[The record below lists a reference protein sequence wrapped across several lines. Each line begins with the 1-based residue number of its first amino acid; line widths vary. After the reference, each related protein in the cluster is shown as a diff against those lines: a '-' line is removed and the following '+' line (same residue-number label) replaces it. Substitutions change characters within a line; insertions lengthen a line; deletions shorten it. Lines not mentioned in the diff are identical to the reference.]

1 MASFA
6 ELQAECARLQAENA
20 QSRQTLQQSIDDL
33 QAVLDNLPEDVRAK
47 VAAMAERPQQYTPT
61 EFFRYL
67 KSWLTTNGKEIAATV
82 AMAAFAVYV
91 QIWYSSRE
99 PQAAPDPVMSQNHW
113 FYAPAGNGPRV
124 VDEVFRE
131 AERRAGQQSRRA

>member
-1 MASFA
+1 MASVA
-6 ELQAECARLQAENA
+6 DLQAKCAQLDAENA
-20 QSRQTLQQSIDDL
+20 QRRQSIDDL
-33 QAVLDNLPEDVRAK
+33 QAVLDSIPADVRAK

-82 AMAAFAVYV
+82 AMAAFAVYI

-99 PQAAPDPVMSQNHW
+99 PQAPPDPVMSQNHW

-131 AERRAGQQSRRA
+131 AECARRAR